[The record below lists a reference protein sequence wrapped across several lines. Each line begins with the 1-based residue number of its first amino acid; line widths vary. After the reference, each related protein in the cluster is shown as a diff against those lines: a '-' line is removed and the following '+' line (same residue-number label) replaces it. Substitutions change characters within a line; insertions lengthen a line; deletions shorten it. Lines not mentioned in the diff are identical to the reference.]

1 MLGVKVEKHTK
12 TPVISRTGGD
22 RDMAIIIIISY
33 QSYCV
38 YIKSMLVSHIGMD
51 KDVFYVFVSLK
62 SHYWFDG
69 E

>member
-1 MLGVKVEKHTK
+1 
-12 TPVISRTGGD
+12 
-22 RDMAIIIIISY
+22 MAIIIIISY

-38 YIKSMLVSHIGMD
+38 YIKSTLVSHIGMD